1 MTDMREEVMD
11 LREIVDL
18 HQLETLSIKVDR
30 YHLVGTRLVWEDLN
44 IIGQWPNLE
53 VLKLKSNACRG
64 LEWHPIEGGFRRLKF
79 LIIEGTNLEYWKA
92 TDDHFPALEHLNCSA
107 KLETSAARIQEEK
120 EYLGK
125 KAVEVPSYNDPG
137 LKISDVM
144 NRVMG
149 FVDNTSNNTVNDGLG
164 PEWISTEIWVKQA
177 R

>member
-125 KAVEVPSYNDPG
+125 KAVEVRSYNDP
-137 LKISDVM
+137 DVM
-144 NRVMG
+144 NRDMG